1 MRLRSVFSE
10 ALRNIGAG
18 VSHALLM
25 FTAVLFASTLL
36 GGYEAANVVGL
47 ETEAV
52 QRINAYADVGAIVGG
67 TVDGA
72 ACDRLA
78 DAGGGVMGTLAGA
91 MRAGQQIVPL
101 ATPGKDI
108 SSYEVTPGM
117 IRMIARSAKSDVSG
131 VWVSTDVS
139 KDFGLTK
146 GSVMQTE
153 QGTMSVAGVFDW
165 PNDGRDTRFAYA
177 FLVPVSASNGTFD
190 ECWVRQWPQSGQTE
204 DVLFSTLVASGSS
217 SNAGVTQV
225 NKSFDSHYDAQASY
239 GQRMTRWMPWLGL
252 AVGLVFGAFGVRRR
266 RLEYAG
272 ALHSGQSK
280 GAQLLEIAVE
290 TLIWSGLACAS
301 SAALLGAYCVRMSIA
316 DSMTVWLGAMR
327 APCAIFAGVMV
338 SSVLVGMTIHETQL
352 FRFFKQR

>member
-1 MRLRSVFSE
+1 MRLRSVLSE
-10 ALRNIGAG
+10 ELRNIGAG

-25 FTAVLFASTLL
+25 FAAVLFASTLL

-47 ETEAV
+47 ETEV
-52 QRINAYADVGAIVGG
+52 LQRINAYADVGAIVGG

-117 IRMIARSAKSDVSG
+117 IRMIARNTKTDVSG
-131 VWVSTDVS
+131 VWVSTDVA

-177 FLVPVSASNGTFD
+177 LLVPVSASNGTFD
-190 ECWVRQWPQSGQTE
+190 ECWVRQWPQSGQT
-204 DVLFSTLVASGSS
+204 
-217 SNAGVTQV
+217 V

-252 AVGLVFGAFGVRRR
+252 AVGLVLGAFGVRRR

-338 SSVLVGMTIHETQL
+338 SSVLVGMTIRETQL

>member
-1 MRLRSVFSE
+1 MRLRSVLSE

-25 FTAVLFASTLL
+25 FAAVLFASTLL

-47 ETEAV
+47 ETEV
-52 QRINAYADVGAIVGG
+52 LQRINAYADVGAIVGG

-117 IRMIARSAKSDVSG
+117 IRMIARNTKTDVSG
-131 VWVSTDVS
+131 VWVSTDVA

-177 FLVPVSASNGTFD
+177 LLVPVSASNGTFD

-225 NKSFDSHYDAQASY
+225 NKSFDSHY
-239 GQRMTRWMPWLGL
+239 
-252 AVGLVFGAFGVRRR
+252 
-266 RLEYAG
+266 E
-272 ALHSGQSK
+272 
-280 GAQLLEIAVE
+280 
-290 TLIWSGLACAS
+290 ACAS
-301 SAALLGAYCVRMSIA
+301 
-316 DSMTVWLGAMR
+316 
-327 APCAIFAGVMV
+327 
-338 SSVLVGMTIHETQL
+338 
-352 FRFFKQR
+352 

>member
-1 MRLRSVFSE
+1 MRLRSVLSE

-25 FTAVLFASTLL
+25 FAAVLFASTLL

-47 ETEAV
+47 ETEV
-52 QRINAYADVGAIVGG
+52 LQRINAYADVGAIVGG

-117 IRMIARSAKSDVSG
+117 IRMIARNTKTDVSG

-165 PNDGRDTRFAYA
+165 PNDGRTRDSPTRSLCPYLRRMARSTN
-177 FLVPVSASNGTFD
+177 VGSD
-190 ECWVRQWPQSGQTE
+190 SGRK
-204 DVLFSTLVASGSS
+204 
-217 SNAGVTQV
+217 AG
-225 NKSFDSHYDAQASY
+225 
-239 GQRMTRWMPWLGL
+239 
-252 AVGLVFGAFGVRRR
+252 RRR
-266 RLEYAG
+266 MCCFPRWLRRVR
-272 ALHSGQSK
+272 HPM
-280 GAQLLEIAVE
+280 
-290 TLIWSGLACAS
+290 LA
-301 SAALLGAYCVRMSIA
+301 
-316 DSMTVWLGAMR
+316 
-327 APCAIFAGVMV
+327 
-338 SSVLVGMTIHETQL
+338 
-352 FRFFKQR
+352 

>member
-1 MRLRSVFSE
+1 MRLRSVLSE

-25 FTAVLFASTLL
+25 FAAVLFASTLL

-78 DAGGGVMGTLAGA
+78 DAGGGVMGTLAGG

-117 IRMIARSAKSDVSG
+117 IRMIARTTKTDVSG

-252 AVGLVFGAFGVRRR
+252 AV
-266 RLEYAG
+266 
-272 ALHSGQSK
+272 
-280 GAQLLEIAVE
+280 E

>member
-1 MRLRSVFSE
+1 MRLGSVLSE
-10 ALRNIGAG
+10 ALRNIGSG
-18 VSHALLM
+18 VSCAFAMFRAGLL
-25 FTAVLFASTLL
+25 SGTLL
-36 GGYEAANVVGL
+36 GGYEAMTVIDL
-47 ETEAV
+47 ESQAV
-52 QRINAYADVGAIVGG
+52 QRINAYADVDAIVGG

-72 ACDRLA
+72 ACDRFA
-78 DAGGGVMGTLAGA
+78 DVGGGMMGTLAGA

-117 IRMIARSAKSDVSG
+117 IRMIARNTKTDVSG
-131 VWVSTDVS
+131 VWVSTDVA

-190 ECWVRQWPQSGQTE
+190 ECWVRQWPQSGQTG
-204 DVLFSTLVASGSS
+204 DLLYSTLVASGSS

-239 GQRMTRWMPWLGL
+239 GRRMTRWMPWMGL
-252 AVGLVFGAFGVRRR
+252 AVGLMFGAFSVRRR

-280 GAQLLEIAVE
+280 GAQLLEITME
-290 TLIWSGLACAS
+290 TLIWSGLACVS
-301 SAALLGAYCVRMSIA
+301 SAALLGAYCVRMSSA
-316 DSMTVWLGAMR
+316 DAMTVWLGAMR
-327 APCAIFAGVMV
+327 TPCAIFTGVMV
-338 SSVLVGMTIHETQL
+338 SSVLVGMTIRETQL

>member
-1 MRLRSVFSE
+1 
-10 ALRNIGAG
+10 
-18 VSHALLM
+18 
-25 FTAVLFASTLL
+25 
-36 GGYEAANVVGL
+36 
-47 ETEAV
+47 
-52 QRINAYADVGAIVGG
+52 
-67 TVDGA
+67 
-72 ACDRLA
+72 
-78 DAGGGVMGTLAGA
+78 
-91 MRAGQQIVPL
+91 
-101 ATPGKDI
+101 
-108 SSYEVTPGM
+108 
-117 IRMIARSAKSDVSG
+117 
-131 VWVSTDVS
+131 
-139 KDFGLTK
+139 
-146 GSVMQTE
+146 MQTE

-190 ECWVRQWPQSGQTE
+190 ECWVRQWPQSGQTG
-204 DVLFSTLVASGSS
+204 DLLFSTLVASGSL

-252 AVGLVFGAFGVRRR
+252 AVGLMFGAFSVRRR

-280 GAQLLEIAVE
+280 GAQLLGIAVE

-301 SAALLGAYCVRMSIA
+301 SVALLGAYCVRMSSA
-316 DSMTVWLGAMR
+316 DAMTVWLGAVR

-338 SSVLVGMTIHETQL
+338 SSVLVGMTIRETQL

>member
-1 MRLRSVFSE
+1 MRLRSVLSE

-25 FTAVLFASTLL
+25 FAAVLFASTLL

-117 IRMIARSAKSDVSG
+117 IRMIARTTKTDVSG
-131 VWVSTDVS
+131 VWVSTDAS

-252 AVGLVFGAFGVRRR
+252 AV
-266 RLEYAG
+266 
-272 ALHSGQSK
+272 
-280 GAQLLEIAVE
+280 E

>member
-1 MRLRSVFSE
+1 MRLRSVLSE

-25 FTAVLFASTLL
+25 FAAVLFASTLL

-117 IRMIARSAKSDVSG
+117 IRMIARTTKTDVSG

-165 PNDGRDTRFAYA
+165 PNDGRALCP
-177 FLVPVSASNGTFD
+177 FLRRMARSTNVGSD
-190 ECWVRQWPQSGQTE
+190 SGRK
-204 DVLFSTLVASGSS
+204 
-217 SNAGVTQV
+217 AG
-225 NKSFDSHYDAQASY
+225 
-239 GQRMTRWMPWLGL
+239 
-252 AVGLVFGAFGVRRR
+252 RRR
-266 RLEYAG
+266 MCCFPRWLRR
-272 ALHSGQSK
+272 
-280 GAQLLEIAVE
+280 
-290 TLIWSGLACAS
+290 
-301 SAALLGAYCVRMSIA
+301 VRHPMPA
-316 DSMTVWLGAMR
+316 
-327 APCAIFAGVMV
+327 
-338 SSVLVGMTIHETQL
+338 
-352 FRFFKQR
+352 